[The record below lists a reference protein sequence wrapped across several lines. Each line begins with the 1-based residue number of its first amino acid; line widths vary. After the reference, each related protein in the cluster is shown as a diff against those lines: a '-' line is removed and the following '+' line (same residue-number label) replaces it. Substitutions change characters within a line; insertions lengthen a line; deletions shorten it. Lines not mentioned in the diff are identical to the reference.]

1 MKTAIIVPVWKRP
14 EITRVCFENLAKTG
28 LQVFTAV
35 SEKWALEMSNRYGF
49 KPTTIDNDY
58 LGRKKNALIK
68 KALTYEWDQLM
79 ESGSDNLFDLETLDE
94 YLSIEADHYGVDCNY
109 FYHPETGR
117 AKYFKIGGEKRIWGA
132 GRVISRKAVEASVPL
147 WDDKGTIYLDA
158 QANTA
163 LRNKGYDFSVVSTP
177 LFVDIKSE
185 ENLHSYDRFEGK
197 PVKESFIRSKFPELE
212 NLSKKLYLNSITNP

>member
-28 LQVFTAV
+28 CDIFACV
-35 SEKWALEMSNRYGF
+35 SNWE
-49 KPTTIDNDY
+49 DY
-58 LGRKKNALIK
+58 YLACEYAQFIRFFPNEPLGRKKNELLHWALR
-68 KALTYEWDQLM
+68 EPWDQLM

-117 AKYFKIGGEKRIWGA
+117 AKYFKMGGEKRIWGA

-163 LRNKGYDFSVVSTP
+163 LRNKGYDFSVVSNP
-177 LFVDIKSE
+177 IFVDIKSE

-197 PVKESFIRSKFPELE
+197 PVTESFLKSKFPEL
-212 NLSKKLYLNSITNP
+212 NKL